1 MPENWDDMTDVS
13 RSGRIADMAATKLRT
28 IKTRRRNTTL
38 KRSDVTKAVIY
49 AMSLRGAVPTPQKPP
64 RKRAAGS
71 RK

>member
-1 MPENWDDMTDVS
+1 
-13 RSGRIADMAATKLRT
+13 MAATKLRT

-38 KRSDVTKAVIY
+38 KRSDVTKAVLY